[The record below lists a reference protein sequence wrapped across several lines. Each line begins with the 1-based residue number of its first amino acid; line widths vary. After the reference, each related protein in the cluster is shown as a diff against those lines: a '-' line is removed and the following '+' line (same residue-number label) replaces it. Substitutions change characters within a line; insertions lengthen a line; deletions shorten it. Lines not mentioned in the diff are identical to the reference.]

1 MRAGGIVLCGGKST
15 RMGAPKAN
23 LRFGDET
30 MLARVVR
37 ILGEVVSPIVV
48 VAAQEQSLPSLPSHC
63 RVTRDQCRDRGP
75 LAGLHAGLTAL
86 QAEVPVAFVCAVDAP
101 LLVPDFVR
109 GMLAQLGDAQAAVP
123 TEERDGQ
130 TFFHPLAAVY
140 RVDVLPVIADQLASE
155 RLRLTELFSRMRT
168 HRVPVERL
176 REVDPHLHSL
186 RNVNSPEELAEA
198 LALGLGSNT

>member
-23 LRFGDET
+23 LMFGDET

-37 ILGEVVSPIVV
+37 ILGEVVSPLVV
-48 VAAQEQSLPSLPSHC
+48 VAAREQSLPSLASHC
-63 RVTRDQCRDRGP
+63 RVTHDQFPDRGP

-86 QAEVPVAFVCAVDAP
+86 QAEVPLAFVCAVDAP
-101 LLVPDFVR
+101 LLAPDFVR
-109 GMLAQLGDAQAAVP
+109 QMLAELGDAQVAVP

-130 TFFHPLAAVY
+130 TLFHPLAAVY

-155 RLRLTELFSRMRT
+155 RLRLMDLFLQVRT
-168 HRVPVERL
+168 QRVPVERL
-176 REVDPHLHSL
+176 REVDPQLLSL